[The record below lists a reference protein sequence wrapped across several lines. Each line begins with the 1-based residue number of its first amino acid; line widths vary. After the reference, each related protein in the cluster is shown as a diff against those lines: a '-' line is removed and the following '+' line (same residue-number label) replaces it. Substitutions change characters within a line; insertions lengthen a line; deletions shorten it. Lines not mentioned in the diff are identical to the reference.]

1 MIVCTITSAPSQP
14 LPSSEIR
21 KKAVPRDL
29 LDMVGSMLDDP
40 NYCDVEFIIPKKGGK
55 GGSVRRIYAAKK
67 MISRADYFRSSEC
80 CDEYERRTTLTLRN

>member
-1 MIVCTITSAPSQP
+1 VIVCTITSAPSQP

-40 NYCDVEFIIPKKGGK
+40 DYSDVEFVIPRKGGN
-55 GGSVRRIYAAKK
+55 GNGVRRIYAAKK
-67 MISRADYFRSSEC
+67 MVSRADYFRSSEC
-80 CDEYERRTTLTLRN
+80 CEGYERRTTLILRN